1 MSCRLLPLSHSS
13 TLTFPLSL
21 EEVAKLSVDVAFAC
35 AFSTARVFFPLCL
48 PGGLSSAWPLGGEG
62 RAHPLP
68 CHPLLYKDLSPLVS
82 ALRSLCCSYH
92 CRKLPS
98 ILFIFCLCTKAPTLL
113 VSFCRTTPPAPHSH
127 QFLLPLDKTS
137 QPDSLSQLLSQTPHS
152 PAPSVSLDGILLG
165 YAVFNLFHFSVVTTF
180 SSASLPIILSL
191 FFVCS
196 QISLATHFKIIS

>member
-48 PGGLSSAWPLGGEG
+48 PGCSSSAWPLGGEG

-68 CHPLLYKDLSPLVS
+68 CHPLLYKDFSPLGS
-82 ALRSLCCSYH
+82 ALRSLCYSYH

-98 ILFIFCLCTKAPTLL
+98 IFLFIFCLCTRAPTLL

-127 QFLLPLDKTS
+127 QFLLPLEKTS
-137 QPDSLSQLLSQTPHS
+137 QPDPLSQLLSQTPRS

-165 YAVFNLFHFSVVTTF
+165 YAAFDLFHFSVVTTF
-180 SSASLPIILSL
+180 SSASLLIILSL
-191 FFVCS
+191 FLVCS
-196 QISLATHFKIIS
+196 QIFLA